1 MAIMSG
7 RTAYDVVTR
16 ASIEPIYIVFHLS
29 LLTTHL
35 PRCVT
40 SVAIKSLLHVVSM
53 IQETLT
59 AEIALSISLET
70 ESFPDCKT

>member
-7 RTAYDVVTR
+7 RTAYDVATR
-16 ASIEPIYIVFHLS
+16 ASIEPIYIVFYLS

-35 PRCVT
+35 PRGVT

-53 IQETLT
+53 IQETIT
-59 AEIALSISLET
+59 AETTLSISFET
-70 ESFPDCKT
+70 ENFPGRKI